1 MKSENK
7 IKQNNKKNAL
17 LVMSAIL
24 SVAYLVLDLLIYPYL
39 ARLQSIRYTPYVLY
53 YCNTIR
59 VVGIFVVMLFLL
71 LFLNKKNVV
80 TLGHKNR
87 VMLYAGIGI
96 YVIYYLL
103 FFLNF
108 GIGVGF
114 IGGEIIIQISVI
126 HSWILCIPAIF
137 LALGLVKE

>member
-59 VVGIFVVMLFLL
+59 VVGIFVVM
-71 LFLNKKNVV
+71 FLNKKNVV

>member
-7 IKQNNKKNAL
+7 NKNAL

-24 SVAYLVLDLLIYPYL
+24 SVAYMVLDLLLYPYL
-39 ARLQSIRYTPYVLY
+39 ARLQSIRYIPYVLY